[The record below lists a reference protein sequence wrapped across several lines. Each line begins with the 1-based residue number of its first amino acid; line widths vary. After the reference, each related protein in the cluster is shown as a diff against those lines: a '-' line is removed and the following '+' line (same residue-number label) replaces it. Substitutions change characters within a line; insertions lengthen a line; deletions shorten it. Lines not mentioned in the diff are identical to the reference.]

1 MSSPAAGSGTILT
14 VTLNLALDV
23 TYVTGGVDWDGVNR
37 VRSVHRRAGGKGIN
51 VARVLAALGCD
62 VLVTGLAG
70 GPNGGAAEAD
80 LSAAGLPAALT
91 PIAAESRATLA
102 VCDPAPLPYGTA
114 PPGAS
119 PDDPAPAGT
128 VPNDPARTG
137 TPPDAPGVPRGS
149 GSVREDAAPA
159 RTADPRTALFN
170 EPGPVVTDAELDDF
184 LRGYDRRLR
193 GAAAVVISGSLPP
206 GVPAAF
212 YAELAARARERGVP
226 AIVDADGEPLRAAP
240 AGRPAVLK
248 PNAEE
253 LARALSAVDPRTRD
267 GVPGG
272 GGARYS
278 GSEARGPGTGVPEIG
293 LPEIGQAPVAGA
305 LAGAEVLR
313 RDGAESVVVSLGAD
327 GLLAVTPEGAWRAA
341 MPYRV
346 AGNPTGA
353 GDALVAG
360 LALGLVEGT
369 PWPDRLRRA
378 AALGAAAV
386 AAPVAGDF
394 DEETF
399 RRVHPG
405 IRVDPIRP

>member
-1 MSSPAAGSGTILT
+1 MSSSAAGSGTILT

-23 TYVTGGVDWDGVNR
+23 TYVADGVDWDGVNR
-37 VRSVHRRAGGKGIN
+37 VRSVHRRAGGKGVN
-51 VARVLAALGCD
+51 VARVLAALGRD

-70 GPNGGAAEAD
+70 GPNGRAAEAD

-102 VCDPAPLPYGTA
+102 VCDPAPLPYGA
-114 PPGAS
+114 
-119 PDDPAPAGT
+119 APAGP
-128 VPNDPARTG
+128 VGGGPASDG
-137 TPPDAPGVPRGS
+137 TAP
-149 GSVREDAAPA
+149 EDAAPA
-159 RTADPRTALFN
+159 WTAGPRTALFN
-170 EPGPVVTDAELDDF
+170 EPGPTVTEAELDDF
-184 LRGYDRRLR
+184 LRDYDRRL
-193 GAAAVVISGSLPP
+193 GDAAAVVISGSLPP
-206 GVPAAF
+206 GVPAGF
-212 YAELAARARERGVP
+212 YAELAARARGRGVP

-253 LARALSAVDPRTRD
+253 LARALSAADLRA
-267 GVPGG
+267 PGG
-272 GGARYS
+272 AAETGGAQAG
-278 GSEARGPGTGVPEIG
+278 GSEARGTPAGVPGTGH
-293 LPEIGQAPVAGA
+293 APITDA
-305 LAGAEVLR
+305 LAGAGVLR

-399 RRVHPG
+399 RRVLPG
-405 IRVDPIRP
+405 IRVDPVGP

>member
-1 MSSPAAGSGTILT
+1 MSSSAAGSGTILT

-23 TYVTGGVDWDGVNR
+23 TYVADGVDWDGVNR
-37 VRSVHRRAGGKGIN
+37 VRSVHRRAGGKGVN
-51 VARVLAALGCD
+51 VARVLAALGHD

-70 GPNGGAAEAD
+70 GPNGRAAEAD

-114 PPGAS
+114 PAGPVPGGPAS
-119 PDDPAPAGT
+119 DGT
-128 VPNDPARTG
+128 
-137 TPPDAPGVPRGS
+137 APG
-149 GSVREDAAPA
+149 DAAPA
-159 RTADPRTALFN
+159 RTAGPRTALFN
-170 EPGPVVTDAELDDF
+170 EPGPAVTEAELDDF
-184 LRGYDRRLR
+184 LRGYDRRL
-193 GAAAVVISGSLPP
+193 GDVAAVVISGSLPP
-206 GVPAAF
+206 GVPAGF
-212 YAELAARARERGVP
+212 YAELAARARRRGVP

-253 LARALSAVDPRTRD
+253 LARALSAADLRAPGGASELCGSEPGGSKSGGSETGGSETGGAQAGGSKVHGTPA
-267 GVPGG
+267 GVPG
-272 GGARYS
+272 
-278 GSEARGPGTGVPEIG
+278 TGH
-293 LPEIGQAPVAGA
+293 APITDA
-305 LAGAEVLR
+305 LAGAGVLR

-399 RRVHPG
+399 RRVRPG
-405 IRVDPIRP
+405 IRVDPVDP